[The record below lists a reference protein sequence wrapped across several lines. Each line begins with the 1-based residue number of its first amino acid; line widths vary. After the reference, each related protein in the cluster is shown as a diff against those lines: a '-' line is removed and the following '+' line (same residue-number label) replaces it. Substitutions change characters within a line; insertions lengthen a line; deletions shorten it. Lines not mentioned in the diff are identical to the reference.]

1 MHIDKLAK
9 DTSIGFKSVLSGALY
24 TVLCTSLY
32 TGLFACLLASA
43 TGLSVPA
50 YAAKESATMQVNH
63 QKWLSDRI
71 DEAHKIK
78 PAMTEAD
85 LLKVFDMEGGLQSK
99 PASRYVLKSC
109 PMIKINVTFKTVKN
123 ELVIATISPIYIDHV
138 ITD

>member
-1 MHIDKLAK
+1 
-9 DTSIGFKSVLSGALY
+9 
-24 TVLCTSLY
+24 
-32 TGLFACLLASA
+32 
-43 TGLSVPA
+43 
-50 YAAKESATMQVNH
+50 
-63 QKWLSDRI
+63 
-71 DEAHKIK
+71 
-78 PAMTEAD
+78 MTTD

>member
-1 MHIDKLAK
+1 MHSVKPIKS
-9 DTSIGFKSVLSGALY
+9 TSKRCKYGFCSTLY
-24 TVLCTSLY
+24 SALCTCLY
-32 TGLFACLLASA
+32 TGLFACLLVSA
-43 TGLSVPA
+43 TCLFDPA
-50 YAAKESATMQVNH
+50 YAAKESDTMQVNH

-85 LLKVFDMEGGLQSK
+85 LLKVFDIEGGLQSK

-109 PMIKINVTFKTVKN
+109 PMIKINVTFKTVKDK
-123 ELVIATISPIYIDHV
+123 LVIATISPIYIDHV

>member
-50 YAAKESATMQVNH
+50 YAAK
-63 QKWLSDRI
+63 
-71 DEAHKIK
+71 
-78 PAMTEAD
+78 
-85 LLKVFDMEGGLQSK
+85 
-99 PASRYVLKSC
+99 
-109 PMIKINVTFKTVKN
+109 
-123 ELVIATISPIYIDHV
+123 
-138 ITD
+138 